1 MSEQDPVNR
10 RQFFRGMTGGLF
22 RAIGELSGLDKL
34 IEEEQPPM
42 VNLTEDDILVDP
54 EVQANSLAQ
63 IFSFL
68 EQQDA
73 MNGEAEPPPEASEPV
88 PTEPGQLLAAQ
99 IEMPSR
105 ELLAIDEDP
114 PEGGLLDADLPPT
127 ARAAEPEAELDP
139 AAEPAE
145 PATAAEPAPAT
156 TPEPAPELEGG

>member
-34 IEEEQPPM
+34 IEEESAPM
-42 VNLTEDDILVDP
+42 VNLTEDDVLVDP
-54 EVQANSLAQ
+54 EVQANSLSQ

-68 EQQDA
+68 EQQSA
-73 MNGEAEPPPEASEPV
+73 MTGEDELRPEVDEPV

-99 IEMPSR
+99 IELPSR

-114 PEGGLLDADLPPT
+114 PPGGMLDADLPPT
-127 ARAAEPEAELDP
+127 ARTVEAADAPEETEAPTETEIEAQTEPEAER
-139 AAEPAE
+139 
-145 PATAAEPAPAT
+145 
-156 TPEPAPELEGG
+156 G

>member
-99 IEMPSR
+99 VELPSR

-114 PEGGLLDADLPPT
+114 PLGGMLDADLPPT
-127 ARAAEPEAELDP
+127 ARIAEAADAPEETGAPTDTEIEARPEPER
-139 AAEPAE
+139 
-145 PATAAEPAPAT
+145 
-156 TPEPAPELEGG
+156 G